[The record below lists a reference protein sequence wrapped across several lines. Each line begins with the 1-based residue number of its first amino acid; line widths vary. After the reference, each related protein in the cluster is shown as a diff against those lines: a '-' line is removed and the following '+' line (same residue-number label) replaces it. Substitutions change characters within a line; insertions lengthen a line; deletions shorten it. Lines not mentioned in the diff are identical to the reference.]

1 MNPEAAQKPCG
12 ALGSRGGKEPIRRGA
27 LHDAAVIEE
36 QHILG
41 DAGGKLHMVSNQE
54 YRDGAHIISFEG
66 VYVLRS
72 RPAVPR

>member
-1 MNPEAAQKPCG
+1 MNPEAAQKPC
-12 ALGSRGGKEPIRRGA
+12 GA

-41 DAGGKLHMVSNQE
+41 DAGGKLHMVSDQE
-54 YRDGAHIISFEG
+54 HRDGTHIISLGGF
-66 VYVLRS
+66 YVLRS

>member
-12 ALGSRGGKEPIRRGA
+12 AL
-27 LHDAAVIEE
+27 HDSAVIEE
-36 QHILG
+36 QHILD

-54 YRDGAHIISFEG
+54 HRDGAHIISFEG